1 MVNIS
6 SSGNSEV
13 WSNKM
18 SLVEFLDLVGSHA
31 MEVLSDT
38 TGGLSNEVISER
50 VLMDEVNECG
60 LLVIHING
68 SPVKSI
74 SLRFNLSGIVE
85 RVLKDVAK
93 EINSSFK

>member
-1 MVNIS
+1 
-6 SSGNSEV
+6 
-13 WSNKM
+13 M

-60 LLVIHING
+60 LLILKI
-68 SPVKSI
+68 
-74 SLRFNLSGIVE
+74 IV
-85 RVLKDVAK
+85 
-93 EINSSFK
+93 